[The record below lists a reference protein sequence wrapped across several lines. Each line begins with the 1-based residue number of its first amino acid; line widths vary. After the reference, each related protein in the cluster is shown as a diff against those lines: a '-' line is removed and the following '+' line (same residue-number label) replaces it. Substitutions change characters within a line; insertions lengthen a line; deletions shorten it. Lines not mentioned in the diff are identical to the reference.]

1 MTTQEFLY
9 HLFQTGQITIE
20 EYLKT
25 QEIPSKTINRIRKAI
40 KEYETNRK

>member
-9 HLFQTGQITIE
+9 HWFQTGQITIE

-25 QEIPSKTINRIRKAI
+25 QELPSKTIEEVIKAI
-40 KEYETNRK
+40 KKYETNRK